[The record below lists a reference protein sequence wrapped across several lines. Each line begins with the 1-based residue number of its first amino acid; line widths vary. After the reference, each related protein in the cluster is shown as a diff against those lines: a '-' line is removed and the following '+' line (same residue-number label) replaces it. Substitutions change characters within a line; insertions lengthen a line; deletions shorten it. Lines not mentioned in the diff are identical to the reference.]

1 MAVGTNDRDS
11 DSGLD
16 DLLAEASVIVVT
28 GPGGVGKT
36 SVSAA
41 LGARA
46 ASVHG
51 RRVLVVTVDPARR
64 LADAL
69 GVNGL
74 AGEAV
79 IVPLPGIGGEQATG
93 RLWVKMIDMTAEW
106 GRIVDAC
113 APDVESAAALK
124 ANSLFQSLTTR
135 FVASHDYVA
144 LDHLYRLDRTDVESD
159 STDPKTDLVV
169 IDTPPGQHAL
179 DILDAPG
186 RLDRFLSS
194 RLLRWLTAGQSGRF
208 GNLTSRPFLAVA
220 ERLLGDAFL
229 TRIVEFF
236 TLFSRLRPQL
246 AGRLKQIERQ
256 MTSDGTTFVSVS
268 SPDKTVLEATS
279 QLCREAADRS
289 ITMSAL
295 VVNRVWPVATLTTE
309 KVSAGVD
316 GGQTLLHVDGG
327 VSETDL
333 QTVVDETLRTSI
345 ELLGRPCQPFSVAID
360 GHPHVFALP
369 RRSGGVTGLED
380 LQSLLADSEQL
391 A

>member
-1 MAVGTNDRDS
+1 MALTVVEGAEGA
-11 DSGLD
+11 GLD
-16 DLLAEASVIVVT
+16 QLLANASVIVVT

-79 IVPLPGIGGEQATG
+79 IVPLTSAGADLAGG

-113 APDVESAAALK
+113 APDAESAAALK
-124 ANSLFQSLTTR
+124 SNSLFQSLTTR

-144 LDHLYRLDRTDVESD
+144 LDHLYRVDRPESGVD
-159 STDPKTDLVV
+159 STDPRTDLVV
-169 IDTPPGQHAL
+169 IDTPPGEHAL

-246 AGRLKQIERQ
+246 SDRLREIERQ
-256 MTSDGTTFVSVS
+256 MIGDRTSFVTVS
-268 SPDKTVLEATS
+268 SPEQSVMEATNR
-279 QLCREAADRS
+279 LCQDAAERGVV
-289 ITMSAL
+289 MEAL
-295 VVNRVWPVATLTTE
+295 VVNRAAPVAS
-309 KVSAGVD
+309 VAVDAAVD
-316 GGQTLLHVDGG
+316 GSGGNQLTVHVDRGVSDSELEAVEDVDLRHAITLLAR
-327 VSETDL
+327 S
-333 QTVVDETLRTSI
+333 
-345 ELLGRPCQPFSVAID
+345 RPRFSVTLNSRPLVI
-360 GHPHVFALP
+360 ALP
-369 RRSGGVTGLED
+369 RRPDGVAGLDD
-380 LQSLLADSEQL
+380 LQSLLADSDQL